1 MRTAAHDHVCV
12 RRTRSR
18 AAAALIV
25 EARRVQR
32 NIEELLTALAP
43 MFTRIEPRRQ
53 AAKYI
58 RAVMSDLPK
67 RNGWT
72 IAEWV
77 GDRTPDAT
85 QRLLSRARWDTLGA
99 MSAVRRFALA
109 RLDKATPSGRL
120 AVGAL
125 DESGQ
130 EKKGTATAG
139 VKRQHMGCAG
149 GIDNGIN
156 TVHLAYVRAGVGH
169 ALIGSRQWIPA
180 EQISDPVTAITT
192 GLPLE
197 LTFATKGELAITLLS
212 EAFSDGMRVDFVA
225 GDEVYGA
232 CSTLRTFLEEHAQ
245 AYVLRVR
252 ATFTLTLG
260 AGTCLTCAEVVAR
273 QLKQKR
279 RWTTRSAGNGSKG
292 ERIYA
297 WAWIAT
303 ASPTHYLLIRK
314 HRRTGELA
322 FHYCYVPD
330 DQPATLPRLVA
341 AAGLRWPIEETFEF
355 GKDLFGLD
363 QSQARL
369 YEAILRH
376 TVLVMAALA
385 ICAVSAATARR
396 TTDTQAP
403 PPTHAEQRPP
413 KDPGMI
419 PLTIAE
425 IKRLFNAATTHTPSL
440 EHTAH
445 WSAWRRRHQ
454 ARARWFHRRTRLA
467 TAYIQLS

>member
-1 MRTAAHDHVCV
+1 
-12 RRTRSR
+12 
-18 AAAALIV
+18 
-25 EARRVQR
+25 VQR
-32 NIEELLTALAP
+32 NAEELMTALAP
-43 MFTRIEPRRQ
+43 MFARVEPRLQ
-53 AAKYI
+53 ASKYV

-77 GDRTPDAT
+77 GDRSPDAT
-85 QRLLSRARWDTLGA
+85 QRLLNRATWNTSGA
-99 MSAVRRFALA
+99 MSAVRRFAIAHLDSAA
-109 RLDKATPSGRL
+109 RSGSL
-120 AVGAL
+120 TVGAL

-156 TVHLAYVRAGVGH
+156 TVHLAYVRAGAGH
-169 ALIGSRQWIPA
+169 ALIASRQWIPT
-180 EQISDPVTAITT
+180 EQISDPIKAITT
-192 GLPLE
+192 GLPPE
-197 LTFATKGELAITLLS
+197 LMFATKGELAINLLTD
-212 EAFSDGMRVDFVA
+212 AWSDGAHLDFVA

-232 CSTLRTFLEEHAQ
+232 CTKLRTFLEEHGQ
-245 AYVLRVR
+245 AYVLRIR

-260 AGTCLTCAEVVAR
+260 GGSCLTCEQVVTKH
-273 QLKQKR
+273 LKQKR
-279 RWTTRSAGNGSKG
+279 KWTIRSAGDGSKG
-292 ERIYA
+292 ERTYA

-303 ASPTHYLLIRK
+303 ASPTHYLLVRK
-314 HRRTGELA
+314 HRTTGELA
-322 FHYCYVPD
+322 FHYCFVPE
-330 DQPATLPRLVA
+330 DQPIALPRLIT
-341 AAGLRWPIEETFEF
+341 AAGLRWPVEETFEF

-363 QSQARL
+363 QAQVRL

-385 ICAVSAATARR
+385 ICAASAAAAKRR
-396 TTDTQAP
+396 TDTQTP
-403 PPTHAEQRPP
+403 PPTRPDQQPP
-413 KDPGMI
+413 KNPGMI

-425 IKRLFNAATTHTPSL
+425 IKRLFNAATTCTPSL

-454 ARARWFHRRTRLA
+454 ARARWFHRRARLA